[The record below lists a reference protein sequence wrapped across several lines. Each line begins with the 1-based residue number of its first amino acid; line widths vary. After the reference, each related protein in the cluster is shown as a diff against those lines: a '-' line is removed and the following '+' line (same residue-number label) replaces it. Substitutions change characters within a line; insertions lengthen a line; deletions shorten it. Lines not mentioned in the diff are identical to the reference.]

1 MESTRHARKR
11 IVWGLV
17 LVGAGVLF
25 LFERYDDIDL
35 VMLWRFWPLI
45 LLISGLVDVLA
56 ATRWK
61 HIAEGLNQIVI
72 GFWLLACLEH
82 LWGFTWTNSWP
93 MLLIGIGT
101 SVVLGAMPEKSAD
114 KTTDRTGK

>member
-1 MESTRHARKR
+1 MDQIVEGSRRARKR
-11 IVWGLV
+11 IIWGLV
-17 LVGAGVLF
+17 LVGTGILF
-25 LFERYDDIDL
+25 LFEHYDGIDL
-35 VMLWRFWPLI
+35 AMLWRFWPLI

-56 ATRWK
+56 ARRWK

-93 MLLIGIGT
+93 MLLIGVGL
-101 SVVLGAMPEKSAD
+101 SVVLGAIPDRAAEK
-114 KTTDRTGK
+114 